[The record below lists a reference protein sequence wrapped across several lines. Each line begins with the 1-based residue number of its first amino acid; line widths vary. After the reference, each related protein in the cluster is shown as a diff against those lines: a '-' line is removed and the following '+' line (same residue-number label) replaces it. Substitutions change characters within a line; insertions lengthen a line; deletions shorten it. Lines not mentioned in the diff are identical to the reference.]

1 MEPSC
6 PGRDPRSVRGPG
18 GGEGS
23 PRVLL
28 FQFSTGPKGIRVP
41 GAGSWGEGSPDP
53 RGLPLAW
60 KDACCRAAARP
71 VDPGTSDAGAAACR
85 LRGGLCYPVSSASEE
100 GAHRPRQRGVAGVL
114 SRASSECLR
123 PPCAPLGSRSP
134 SREETEVQGAPP
146 SGPTSQPRGPGLPT
160 LTPCRPHAPARRSSQ
175 WVRVGAGLPQ
185 TSAPRSEVL
194 PSLQDRH

>member
-1 MEPSC
+1 M
-6 PGRDPRSVRGPG
+6 RGPG

-28 FQFSTGPKGIRVP
+28 FQFSTGPKGIHVP

-85 LRGGLCYPVSSASEE
+85 LRGGGGCAIPCPLPLRREPAGLASEALLE
-100 GAHRPRQRGVAGVL
+100 
-114 SRASSECLR
+114 S
-123 PPCAPLGSRSP
+123 
-134 SREETEVQGAPP
+134 
-146 SGPTSQPRGPGLPT
+146 
-160 LTPCRPHAPARRSSQ
+160 
-175 WVRVGAGLPQ
+175 
-185 TSAPRSEVL
+185 
-194 PSLQDRH
+194 